1 MVRSA
6 TGGRRSTVRIL
17 VALGATAIMAAACGG
32 STTGAPAA
40 TATST
45 SLPPISPPPAIHWTP
60 CPGSTTE
67 QCGTVPVPVDYAR
80 PASTSLPLAVAEIP
94 ASGPGT
100 PLGDLVFNPG
110 GPGESGVALLPVIA
124 GSLPKAVTERFTVVG
139 FDERGTGASSRLSCG
154 PSPAAAAAVDP
165 LPATAGGTL
174 PATALYRT
182 MATSCTGADPG
193 LAGHVDTLD
202 AARDLDRIRQALG
215 QATLT
220 FLGLS
225 YGTLLGAAYAQ
236 LYPTH
241 VRAMVLD
248 GAVVP
253 GMSLSA
259 DATAEAPAL
268 EASLAHFFSTCA
280 AQTACALGPDPATS
294 WDALARSLA
303 THPLPGGTGDPPVTV
318 GTLDTATLY
327 YLSVP
332 RFAAG
337 YPAALEAALHG
348 NGGPLASMALGFF
361 TDLDGSSLV
370 GPLWS
375 YTCEDAAAHPT
386 AAAATALA
394 LQLQQ
399 RYPRLGA
406 EAVTYNAG
414 GCIGWTGASHP
425 VRAGRAAGAPPILV
439 IGNKGDP
446 NTPFSGA
453 VQLAHQLSSGHLVE
467 WDGWGHTWLLN
478 GPGDA
483 CMDGIVT
490 AYLDTVTVPRSGEV
504 CP

>member
-1 MVRSA
+1 MPAPVL
-6 TGGRRSTVRIL
+6 I
-17 VALGATAIMAAACGG
+17 ALGVTAVLATACGG
-32 STTGAPAA
+32 SST

-45 SLPPISPPPAIHWTP
+45 APASTSTPLPPVPAPSPIHWAP
-60 CPGSTTE
+60 CPASTTE
-67 QCGTVPVPVDYAR
+67 QCGTVPVPVDYDH
-80 PASTSLPLAVAEIP
+80 PGGPSLSLAVAEIP

-110 GPGESGVALLPVIA
+110 GPGESGVGLLPVIA
-124 GSLPKAVTERFTVVG
+124 GSLPKAVTERFAIVG

-165 LPATAGGTL
+165 LPATGGGTL
-174 PATALYRT
+174 PAAALYRG
-182 MATSCTGADPG
+182 MAASCAAADPG

-215 QATLT
+215 QAKLT

-253 GMSLSA
+253 GMSLAA
-259 DATAEAPAL
+259 DATAEAPDL
-268 EASLAHFFSTCA
+268 EASLEHFFATCA
-280 AQTACALGPDPATS
+280 AQPSCALGPDPAAT

-303 THPLPGGTGDPPVTV
+303 AHPLPGGVGNPPVTV

-327 YLSVP
+327 YVSVP
-332 RFAAG
+332 KFAGG
-337 YPAALEAALHG
+337 YPAALEAAIHG

-375 YTCEDAAAHPT
+375 YTCEDAATHPT

-394 LQLQQ
+394 ARLQQ

-406 EAVTYNAG
+406 ETVTYNLG
-414 GCIGWTGASHP
+414 GCIGWSGPSHP

-439 IGNKGDP
+439 IGNRHDP

-478 GPGDA
+478 GPGDT
-483 CMDGIVT
+483 CMDNIVT
-490 AYLDTVTVPRSGEV
+490 AYLDTVTAPGDGTV
-504 CP
+504 CR

>member
-1 MVRSA
+1 MSA
-6 TGGRRSTVRIL
+6 PVLI
-17 VALGATAIMAAACGG
+17 ALGVTAVLAAACGG
-32 STTGAPAA
+32 STTTAA
-40 TATST
+40 STST
-45 SLPPISPPPAIHWTP
+45 SLPPVPAPSPIHWAP
-60 CPGSTTE
+60 CPASTTE
-67 QCGTVPVPVDYAR
+67 QCGTVPVPVDYAH
-80 PASTSLPLAVAEIP
+80 PGGPSLSLAVAEIP

-110 GPGESGVALLPVIA
+110 GPGESGVGLLPVIA
-124 GSLPKAVTERFTVVG
+124 GSLPKAVTQRFAIVG
-139 FDERGTGASSRLSCG
+139 FDERGTGASTRLSCG

-165 LPATAGGTL
+165 LPATAGATL
-174 PATALYRT
+174 PAAALYRG
-182 MATSCTGADPG
+182 MAASCAAADPG

-215 QATLT
+215 QAKLT

-253 GMSLSA
+253 GMSLAA

-268 EASLAHFFSTCA
+268 EASLAHFFATCA
-280 AQTACALGPDPATS
+280 AQPSCALGPDPAAT

-303 THPLPGGTGDPPVTV
+303 AHPLPGSTGNPPVTV

-332 RFAAG
+332 RFAGG
-337 YPAALEAALHG
+337 YPAALESAIHE

-361 TDLDGSSLV
+361 TDLDGSSLL

-375 YTCEDAAAHPT
+375 YTCEDAVAPT
-386 AAAATALA
+386 GAAAATRLA

-406 EAVTYNAG
+406 EAVTYNLG
-414 GCIGWTGASHP
+414 GCIGWSGPSHP

-439 IGNKGDP
+439 VGNKGDP

-478 GPGDA
+478 GPGDT
-483 CMDGIVT
+483 CMDSIVT
-490 AYLDTVTVPRSGEV
+490 AYLDTVAVPRPGTV